1 MKKAVVVLFLL
12 FISNYGIAQNL
23 MSKRWLLGGARVA
36 QMVFTDTAK
45 PIMKILYPYP
55 PTVHYSDGGHSNIC
69 DSTTGKLLFST
80 NGMILY
86 DSAGNIMDNGDD
98 LVENKIY
105 THNAF
110 PSNSATQ
117 GSLILPKGSNG
128 LYYVFICSIS
138 DSTYTYNYTNPYGD
152 FRFPYDRLEYSIVDM
167 NQNNGLG
174 KVIVK
179 RQKLLQGV
187 AIHKTMMQ
195 ACRHSNG
202 VDWWLLKQGEYDT
215 NRIYRFLVKS
225 DTIEG
230 PWVQDFAA
238 PKYPTYDLTGQYA
251 FNPEGTKFVA
261 IQGKGKMNKLF
272 LADFDRCT
280 GELNSPK
287 IINIPID
294 STTYANA
301 DNAGNLDSINAGV
314 CFSPNGQFIYISK
327 RCNIYQFEYQQSDS
341 LLAWYRVQHG
351 PDTTWAEFQQY
362 GHLYNGMDKRMYVG
376 YNGGLAYE
384 GSVINK
390 PDIKGVGCEFC
401 RKCVRLTDTIGLG
414 NGWGYT
420 SPPNMPDYTLGA
432 SGVVCWPLQSVSV
445 REESEP
451 WEIYPNPTSTIFYI
465 KNAQGKKKALYN
477 MIGTKL
483 LSTYK
488 DEIEIKKY
496 AKGIYFIRCEGVSKK
511 VIIE

>member
-1 MKKAVVVLFLL
+1 MKNYIWILFTII
-12 FISNYGIAQNL
+12 FNSSAAQNL
-23 MSKRWLLGGARVA
+23 MAKRWLFGGGRTGEVI
-36 QMVFTDTAK
+36 FSDTTK
-45 PIMKILYPYP
+45 PEVRIIYPYP
-55 PTVHYSDGGHSNIC
+55 PAVHYHNSGSSNIC
-69 DSTTGKLLFST
+69 DSSTGKLLFST

-86 DSAGNIMDNGDD
+86 DSAGNIMDNGNN
-98 LVENKIY
+98 LVDNQIY
-105 THNAF
+105 MHNAI
-110 PSNSATQ
+110 PEALYTQ
-117 GSLILPKGSNG
+117 ASLIIPSGNG
-128 LYYVFICSIS
+128 LYYVFICTIS
-138 DSTYTYNYTNPYGD
+138 DSAYNYYITNPDGSGK
-152 FRFPYDRLEYSIVDM
+152 FPYDRLEVNIVDI

-174 KVIVK
+174 KVILK
-179 RQKLLQGV
+179 RQKLLHGV

-202 VDWWLLKQGEYDT
+202 IDWWLLKQGEYDT
-215 NRIYRFLVKS
+215 NRIYRFLVKA
-225 DTIEG
+225 DTVEG
-230 PWVQDFAA
+230 PWIQNFAE
-238 PKYPTYDLTGQYA
+238 PKYPSYDLTGQYA
-251 FNPEGTKFVA
+251 FNHDGTKFASV
-261 IQGKGKMNKLF
+261 QGKGKMNKLF

-280 GELNSPK
+280 GELNNAQ

-294 STTYANA
+294 SNGYAPL
-301 DNAGNLDSINAGV
+301 DNQGKLDSINTGV
-314 CFSPNGQFIYISK
+314 CFSPSGQFIYISK
-327 RCNIYQFEYQQSDS
+327 RWNIYQYEHQETDS
-341 LLAWYRVQHG
+341 MISWYRVQHG
-351 PDTTWAEFQQY
+351 SDTSIQKFQYY
-362 GHLYNGMDKRMYVG
+362 GHMYKGMDNRIYIG
-376 YNGGLAYE
+376 YQNSQADN

-432 SGVVCWPLQSVSV
+432 SGQVCWPLQSVSV
-445 REESEP
+445 REESEA
-451 WEIYPNPTSTIFYI
+451 WEIYPNPASTIFYI

-483 LSTYK
+483 FSTYK